1 MTGRVLIVDD
11 DPVQC
16 RLLEGMLQK
25 SGYEPVVLDNGDAA
39 LSLLTGPDGA
49 QIDCVVLDLVMPNL
63 DGLGVLA
70 RLRQAAVTVPVIVQT
85 AHGGIDNVV
94 SAMRAGAI
102 DFVVKPVGAER
113 LQVSLRNALNTS
125 ALEGELARL
134 KHSRAGML
142 GFDDIITKSTNMG
155 AVLRMAEKAA
165 ASTIPVLISGESG
178 VGKELVARAIH
189 GSGERRTKPFVA
201 VNCGAMPENLVESI
215 LFGHEKGSF
224 TGATERHTGKFVEA
238 SGGTLFL
245 DEVGELPA
253 AAQVKLLRA
262 IQEGEVEPVGARKPV
277 KVDVRI
283 VSATNR
289 DLIAD
294 VKAGRFRED
303 LFYRLHVF
311 PIAVPP
317 LRERPADI
325 PALAR
330 HFLARFAAEEGK
342 RIRVIAPEALRL
354 LAAFPWPGNIR
365 QLENTL
371 FRAVVLAEGDS
382 VGPAEFPQIAAQVS
396 SPTSMRGP
404 SPAMAPPLAG
414 DTAKPEVSAEAA
426 EIEAGETDFAATI
439 PADQPT
445 LSPAESPLLFDALPL
460 LDAAGE
466 VRPLEELEAELIR
479 YAITHYRGQ
488 MSEVARRLRIG
499 RSTLYRKLEA
509 LGLSSERPEFA
520 AAVATERQP
529 GKIA

>member
-1 MTGRVLIVDD
+1 MTILIVDD

-16 RLLEGMLQK
+16 RLLEGVLRK
-25 SGYEPVVLDNGDAA
+25 FEYETIVRDSGDGA
-39 LSLLTGPDGA
+39 LALLAGPDGVE
-49 QIDCVVLDLVMPNL
+49 IDCVILDLVMPNL

-70 RLRQAAVTVPVIVQT
+70 KMRQSGINVPVIVQT

-94 SAMRAGAI
+94 SAMRAGAV

-113 LQVSLRNALNTS
+113 LHVSLRNALNAS
-125 ALEGELARL
+125 ALEGELARI
-134 KHSRAGML
+134 KHSRSGTL
-142 GFDDIITKSTNMG
+142 GLGDIITKSACMH
-155 AVLRMAEKAA
+155 AVLRMAEKAS
-165 ASTIPVLISGESG
+165 ASSIPVLVSGESG
-178 VGKELVARAIH
+178 VGKELIARAIH
-189 GSGERRTKPFVA
+189 GSSERRAQPFIA

-262 IQEGEVEPVGARKPV
+262 IQEGEVEPVGARRPV

-311 PIAVPP
+311 PITVPP

-342 RIRVIAPEALRL
+342 RIRVFTPEALRL
-354 LAAFPWPGNIR
+354 LAAFQWPGNIR
-365 QLENTL
+365 QLENAV
-371 FRAVVLAEGDS
+371 FRAVVLAETDT
-382 VGPAEFPQIAAQVS
+382 VGVEEFPQVSNQVGGHVATQAA
-396 SPTSMRGP
+396 
-404 SPAMAPPLAG
+404 PL
-414 DTAKPEVSAEAA
+414 V
-426 EIEAGETDFAATI
+426 
-439 PADQPT
+439 ADQ
-445 LSPAESPLLFDALPL
+445 
-460 LDAAGE
+460 
-466 VRPLEELEAELIR
+466 
-479 YAITHYRGQ
+479 
-488 MSEVARRLRIG
+488 
-499 RSTLYRKLEA
+499 
-509 LGLSSERPEFA
+509 
-520 AAVATERQP
+520 
-529 GKIA
+529 

>member
-1 MTGRVLIVDD
+1 MTILIVDD

-16 RLLEGMLQK
+16 RLLEAMLHK
-25 SGYEPVVLDNGDAA
+25 LDYEAVVRDNGDAA
-39 LSLLTGPDGA
+39 LTLLAGSEGA
-49 QIDCVVLDLVMPNL
+49 DVDCVILDLVMPNL

-70 RLRQAAVTVPVIVQT
+70 RLRQAAIKVPVIVQT

-113 LQVSLRNALNTS
+113 LHVSLRNAINAS
-125 ALEGELARL
+125 ALEDELARM
-134 KHSRAGML
+134 KHSRAGTL
-142 GFDDIITKSTNMG
+142 GFKDIITKSPNMA
-155 AVLRMAEKAA
+155 AVIRMAEKAA
-165 ASTIPVLISGESG
+165 ASAIPVLIAGESG
-178 VGKELVARAIH
+178 VGKELIARAIH
-189 GSGERRTKPFVA
+189 GSGERRAKPFVA

-253 AAQVKLLRA
+253 PAQVKLLRA

-277 KVDVRI
+277 KVDVRLM
-283 VSATNR
+283 SATNR

-311 PIAVPP
+311 PITVPP
-317 LRERPADI
+317 LRQRAADI

-342 RIRVIAPEALRL
+342 RIRIIAPEALRVL
-354 LAAFPWPGNIR
+354 CGYRWPGNIR
-365 QLENTL
+365 QLENAV
-371 FRAVVLAEGDS
+371 FRAVVLAETDS
-382 VGPAEFPQIAAQVS
+382 VALTEFPQIAAQLAQLPADAAAADLDYAAEPVE
-396 SPTSMRGP
+396 TSE
-404 SPAMAPPLAG
+404 PALVPDPFASDAAFTAAPP
-414 DTAKPEVSAEAA
+414 PAA
-426 EIEAGETDFAATI
+426 A
-439 PADQPT
+439 
-445 LSPAESPLLFDALPL
+445 DALAL
-460 LDAAGE
+460 LDAEGD
-466 VRPLEELEAELIR
+466 VRPLDVLEAELIR

-488 MSEVARRLRIG
+488 MSEVARRLGIG

-509 LGLSSERPEFA
+509 LGLN
-520 AAVATERQP
+520 TER
-529 GKIA
+529 AETDSEEVV

>member
-1 MTGRVLIVDD
+1 
-11 DPVQC
+11 
-16 RLLEGMLQK
+16 
-25 SGYEPVVLDNGDAA
+25 
-39 LSLLTGPDGA
+39 
-49 QIDCVVLDLVMPNL
+49 
-63 DGLGVLA
+63 
-70 RLRQAAVTVPVIVQT
+70 
-85 AHGGIDNVV
+85 
-94 SAMRAGAI
+94 MRAGAI
-102 DFVVKPVGAER
+102 DFVVKPVGVER
-113 LQVSLRNALNTS
+113 LLVSLRNALNTS
-125 ALEGELARL
+125 ALEVELSRI
-134 KHSRAGML
+134 KHSRAGTL
-142 GFDDIITKSTNMG
+142 GFNDIITKSPVMA

-165 ASTIPVLISGESG
+165 TSNIPVLVSGESG
-178 VGKELVARAIH
+178 VGKELIARAIH
-189 GSGERRTKPFVA
+189 GSGERRAKPFIA

-224 TGATERHTGKFVEA
+224 TGATERHVGKFVEA

-262 IQEGEVEPVGARKPV
+262 IQEGEVEPVGARKTI

-311 PIAVPP
+311 PVTVPP

-325 PALAR
+325 PALVR

-342 RIRVIAPEALRL
+342 RIRLITPEALRM
-354 LAAFPWPGNIR
+354 LAAFHWPGNIR

-371 FRAVVLAEGDS
+371 FRAVVLAEGDTI
-382 VGPAEFPQIAAQVS
+382 GLTEFPQ
-396 SPTSMRGP
+396 
-404 SPAMAPPLAG
+404 
-414 DTAKPEVSAEAA
+414 VSALVTTQGPDHGGTPDH
-426 EIEAGETDFAATI
+426 AGEPLVPDFDQPVELPAPFADHPGAAAAPSAA
-439 PADQPT
+439 PAD
-445 LSPAESPLLFDALPL
+445 ALAL
-460 LDAAGE
+460 LDASGE

-488 MSEVARRLRIG
+488 MSEVARRLQIG

-509 LGLSSERPEFA
+509 LGLNTERDEADSE
-520 AAVATERQP
+520 AVAIERQP
-529 GKIA
+529 LKIA

>member
-1 MTGRVLIVDD
+1 MTILIVDD

-16 RLLEGMLQK
+16 RLLEGMLHK
-25 SGYEPVVLDNGDAA
+25 FEYETLTRDNGDAA
-39 LSLLTGPDGA
+39 LALLTGAEGA
-49 QIDCVVLDLVMPNL
+49 RIDCVILDLVMPNL

-70 RLRQAAVTVPVIVQT
+70 KMRQASINVPVIVQT

-94 SAMRAGAI
+94 SAMRAGAV

-113 LQVSLRNALNTS
+113 LHVSLRNALNAS
-125 ALEGELARL
+125 ALEGELARM
-134 KHSRAGML
+134 KRSRSGTL
-142 GFDDIITKSTNMG
+142 SFQDIITKSASMH

-165 ASTIPVLISGESG
+165 ASVIPVLVSGESG
-178 VGKELVARAIH
+178 VGKELIARAIH
-189 GSGERRTKPFVA
+189 GSGDRRAKPFIA

-224 TGATERHTGKFVEA
+224 TGATERHVGKFVEA

-262 IQEGEVEPVGARKPV
+262 IQENEVEPVGARRPV
-277 KVDVRI
+277 KVDVRLI
-283 VSATNR
+283 SATNR

-311 PIAVPP
+311 PITVPP

-342 RIRVIAPEALRL
+342 RIRLLTPEAMRVLS
-354 LAAFPWPGNIR
+354 AFHWPGNIR
-365 QLENTL
+365 QLENAV
-371 FRAVVLAEGDS
+371 FRAVVLAESDT
-382 VGPAEFPQIAAQVS
+382 VGVDEFPQVAAQVGS
-396 SPTSMRGP
+396 QIGGAYANEA
-404 SPAMAPPLAG
+404 PAGAPNHDA
-414 DTAKPEVSAEAA
+414 AAAA
-426 EIEAGETDFAATI
+426 EEEF
-439 PADQPT
+439 
-445 LSPAESPLLFDALPL
+445 SPLLVPLALDEEERTAPAVVPALPLGDALPL
-460 LDAAGE
+460 LDADGE
-466 VRPLEELEAELIR
+466 VRPLDEFEADIIR
-479 YAITHYRGQ
+479 YAISHYRGQ
-488 MSEVARRLRIG
+488 MSEVARRLKIG

-509 LGLSSERPEFA
+509 LGLDAGRADAE
-520 AAVATERQP
+520 
-529 GKIA
+529 